1 MALLGAERTHTVIDS
16 PLGPLTLV
24 NTDGV
29 LSGVH
34 MERRWPQPDRTAFGH
49 ETADGFEQAVQ
60 ELAEYF
66 AGERTAFTVPLAAD
80 GDAFDQ
86 QVWQELTRIP
96 YGETRSYGQIAT
108 ALGDRTLAKAVGAAN
123 ALNPI
128 AVIVPCH
135 RVIGADGSLT
145 GYAGGLPRK
154 AFLLALEN
162 PARAVQPAL
171 L

>member
-1 MALLGAERTHTVIDS
+1 MRTHTIIDS

-29 LSGVH
+29 LSGVF
-34 MERRWPQPDRTAFGH
+34 MERRRPRPDHASFGQTTAK
-49 ETADGFEQAVQ
+49 GFEHASEQ
-60 ELAEYF
+60 LIEYF
-66 AGERTAFTVPLAAD
+66 AGERTAFTLPLAAE
-80 GDAFDQ
+80 GDQFDR

-123 ALNPI
+123 ARNPI
-128 AVIVPCH
+128 CVIVPCH

-145 GYAGGLPRK
+145 GYAGGLERK